1 LVANTVIFVHL
12 ALDDTNSGRARCLS
26 HVGTEGVVLSD
37 RHRLATRTKHVVAGQ
52 RVGRAAALVICS
64 MDGAFYLFGCDAD
77 WQAITDT
84 WHESVREAKAQAEF
98 EYDVSAEEW
107 TEAS

>member
-1 LVANTVIFVHL
+1 
-12 ALDDTNSGRARCLS
+12 
-26 HVGTEGVVLSD
+26 
-37 RHRLATRTKHVVAGQ
+37 
-52 RVGRAAALVICS
+52 

-107 TEAS
+107 TEAKLNPPLQPTLGRRSAQRASLSRPPLNG